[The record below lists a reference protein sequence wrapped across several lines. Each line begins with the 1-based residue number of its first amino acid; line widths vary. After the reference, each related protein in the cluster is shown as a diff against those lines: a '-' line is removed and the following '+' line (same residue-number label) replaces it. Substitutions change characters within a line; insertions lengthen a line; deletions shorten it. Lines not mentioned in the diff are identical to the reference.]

1 MIAEYPDGVGADQPS
16 STTTMVS
23 EKKVY
28 NYSISEFR
36 DDIRFVLVDQPVGV
50 MFVFTNCVWK
60 CIISKNSLILD
71 DKSLELDCY
80 SAELIETES
89 LIAAFENES
98 NCLVILDYQ
107 LERVRL
113 IEGVRGP
120 SFLQSMSWTSTTWPE
135 TYNNKST
142 AEGGPKNQHGQ
153 VVWLKGNHQA
163 ALMNVVSGEEAGRA
177 PLFGTV
183 NSYSEHVP
191 LLAAYSAGT
200 FMGFGFELNDFW
212 LTWIKG
218 ESQKMSKPIH
228 QAIPEARNLLS
239 LHLTQ
244 SGEYAV
250 CLLSSSRE
258 LSQSTVLLAVFA
270 LGDSLRLL
278 DYRRVGAFSPDFLP
292 RLNKSPDARL
302 FVLNLGQKVEVFSFS
317 EKQKRLQQVH
327 QVEGLA
333 AEPISWVSVTT
344 GKRELKGMSAVGMI
358 AAGSNPSQRRIT
370 TYSLY
375 LFPRS
380 SSGFCRI
387 DVSLPSD
394 V

>member
-1 MIAEYPDGVGADQPS
+1 MIAEYPDGVSDLQN
-16 STTTMVS
+16 STVNTVS
-23 EKKVY
+23 EKKIY
-28 NYSISEFR
+28 NYSISEFH
-36 DDIRFVLVDQPVGV
+36 DDIRFVLVDQAVSV

-60 CIISKNSLILD
+60 CIMSKNSLILD
-71 DKSLELDCY
+71 DKSVELDSY

-89 LIAAFENES
+89 LIAAFENET

-107 LERVRL
+107 LERVRV
-113 IEGVRGP
+113 IEGVKGP
-120 SFLQSMSWTSTTWPE
+120 SFLQSMSWTSSTSPE
-135 TYNNKST
+135 TYGTKT
-142 AEGGPKNQHGQ
+142 TDETEAKNIHEQ
-153 VVWLKGNHQA
+153 VLWLKGNHQA
-163 ALMNVVSGEEAGRA
+163 ALVNVVSGEEISRA

-212 LTWIKG
+212 LTWVKG
-218 ESQKMSKPIH
+218 EAQKVCKPIN

-244 SGEYAV
+244 SGGYAV

-302 FVLNLGQKVEVFSFS
+302 YVLNLGQKVEVFAFS
-317 EKQKRLQQVH
+317 EKQKRLELLH

-333 AEPISWVSVTT
+333 AEPISWVSVTS
-344 GKRELKGMSAVGMI
+344 GKRELRNGSALSAIVS
-358 AAGSNPSQRRIT
+358 GSNPSARRLT
-370 TYSLY
+370 TYALY

-380 SSGFCRI
+380 STGFCRI
-387 DVSLPSD
+387 DVSVNTDS
-394 V
+394 